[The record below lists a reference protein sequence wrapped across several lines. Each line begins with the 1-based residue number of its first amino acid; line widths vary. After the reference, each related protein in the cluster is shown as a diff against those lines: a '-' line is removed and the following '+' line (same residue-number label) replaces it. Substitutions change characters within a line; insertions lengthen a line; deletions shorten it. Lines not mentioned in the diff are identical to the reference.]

1 MFRNFFTTA
10 FRSFLRNKSFSLIN
24 ITGLAI
30 GISASLVIF
39 LIVKYDF
46 SFDKFQADGDR
57 IYRINGEF
65 TFDGEVGRNS
75 GAPIPMGNAIA
86 KEVRGLDAVAFF
98 QTWMG
103 EKRVGIP
110 TAGKDKPVIYKKEKK
125 VVYADKNY
133 FKIISYQWITGS
145 PETALQQPYQVVL
158 TESKAKLFF
167 GDTPLSEIP
176 GREIIFNDTIRT
188 TVTGIV
194 KDITENTDFT
204 FNIFVSR
211 ATFEIISLTPDDWNA
226 WDNVSSETQVFFKLS
241 PLTSAND
248 IAAQINAVYQ
258 KHRTPDPQD
267 HSTTKYLLQPL
278 SDLHFSQDYDNFDQR
293 LAHKPTLYGLLVIAA
308 FLLMLGCINFI
319 NLTTAQASQRAKEI
333 GIRKTIGSSKKQLVL
348 QFLSETFL
356 LTLIATILSVIIT
369 PLLLKAFADFIPE
382 GLHYNFLQPEILVF
396 LFLLTV
402 FISVLSGF
410 YPALVLSSYKPVAV
424 LKNQSAKDT
433 GAGRNVRLRKVLS
446 VSQFVIA
453 QVFIIVTV
461 LVSKQIRYSLNKE
474 LGFKKDA
481 IVYFTP
487 NSSRVSKTNTN
498 VLVEKLKAIPE
509 IQMVSLSYG
518 PPSYRGG
525 RNTTAKLKDGKEEN
539 TGMVSVK
546 LGDPEYIN
554 LYKIKLLAGSNLTVS
569 DTINGLLIN
578 ETYLHALGFK
588 NPADALGKVLK
599 WNGDNLTPI
608 VGVVGDFHEKSMHET
623 IKPLVIAHWAGHEKL
638 INIALRP
645 QNAEDRTWQK
655 AIEKIGLAWKEI
667 YPDDDLEINFLDEQ
681 IAKYYEAEQHI
692 SSLLMWASGLSI
704 FISCLGLLGLIIYIT
719 NQRTKEIGI
728 RKVIGASVSQI
739 ISLLSKDFL
748 QLVIIAFLI
757 AVPIAWYSGNKWLEN
772 FAYRTQLS
780 WWIFVAGGALMLF
793 MALLILVIRT
803 LKVATANPVHS
814 LRTE

>member
-1 MFRNFFTTA
+1 MFRNFFKTA

-24 ITGLAI
+24 IIGLAI

-46 SFDKFQADGDR
+46 SFDKFQKDGDR

-65 TFDGEVGRNS
+65 IFDGEVGRNS
-75 GAPIPMGNAIA
+75 GAPIPMGNTVS
-86 KEVRGLDAVAFF
+86 KEVTGLDAVAFF

-103 EKRVGIP
+103 DKRVSIP
-110 TAGKDKPVIYKKEKK
+110 MSGKDKPVLYKKEKK

-133 FKIISYQWITGS
+133 FKIIPYQWAVGS
-145 PETALQQPYQVVL
+145 PEIALEQPYQVVL

-211 ATFEIISLTPDDWNA
+211 KTYEITSLTPDDWNA
-226 WDNVSSETQVFFKLS
+226 WDNVSSETQVFLKFNQNAS
-241 PLTSAND
+241 VND
-248 IAAQINAVYQ
+248 IAAQINSVYK
-258 KHRTPDPQD
+258 KHRTPDPHDQTK
-267 HSTTKYLLQPL
+267 TTWLLQPL
-278 SDLHFSQDYDNFDQR
+278 SDLHFNSDYDNFDQR
-293 LAHKPTLYGLLVIAA
+293 LAHKPTLYGLLAIAA
-308 FLLMLGCINFI
+308 FLLMLGGINFI

-333 GIRKTIGSSKKQLVL
+333 GIRKTIGSSRKQLVF

-356 LTLIATILSVIIT
+356 LTLIATILSVIIA
-369 PLLLKAFADFIPE
+369 PLILKAFADFIPE
-382 GLHYNFLQPEILVF
+382 GLHYNFLQPEILLF
-396 LFLLTV
+396 LFLLTIV
-402 FISVLSGF
+402 ISALSGF
-410 YPALVLSSYKPVAV
+410 YPALVLSSYRPVAV
-424 LKNQSAKDT
+424 LKNQSAKDA
-433 GAGRNVRLRKVLS
+433 GAGRNVRIRKILS

-461 LVSKQIRYSLNKE
+461 LVSKQIRYSLNKD

-481 IVYFTP
+481 VVYFEP
-487 NSSRVSKTNTN
+487 NSSRFSHDNN
-498 VLVEKLKAIPE
+498 DVLVQKLNAIPE
-509 IQMVSLSYG
+509 IQMVSRSYG

-525 RNTTAKLKDGKEEN
+525 WNTTASLQGSKNEN

-546 LGDPEYIN
+546 LGDPDYIN
-554 LYKIKLLAGSNLTVS
+554 LYKIKLLAGNNLTES
-569 DTINGLLIN
+569 DSVNSLLIN
-578 ETYLHALGFK
+578 ETYLHTLGFK
-588 NPADALGKVLK
+588 NPSDAVGKILK
-599 WNGDNLTPI
+599 WNGEKLTPI
-608 VGVVGDFHEKSMHET
+608 AGVVVDFHEKSMHQT
-623 IKPLVIAHWAGHEKL
+623 IKPLIIAHWKNQERL

-645 QNAEDRTWQK
+645 HSPEDRTWQK
-655 AIEKIGLAWKEI
+655 AIQKIGTAWKEI
-667 YPDDDLEINFLDEQ
+667 YPDDDIEINFLDEQ
-681 IAKYYEAEQHI
+681 IAKYYETEQHI
-692 SSLLMWASGLSI
+692 SKLLAWASGLSI

-748 QLVIIAFLI
+748 QLIIIAFLI

-780 WWIFVAGGALMLF
+780 WWIFAAGGSLMFF
-793 MALLILVIRT
+793 MALLILVMRT
-803 LKVATANPVHS
+803 LKVATANPVTS